1 MTIGRGQVNKM
12 VGRRFS
18 RLQRAVGGGF
28 VFGVLALAVG
38 AHSAVAQGLTYSSG
52 QSISPSF
59 EGWGTNPDGSF
70 NLLFGYMNRN
80 WEEQPDIPVGDGNKF
95 SPGLADRG
103 QPTHFLPRRNRFVF
117 KVRVPADFGE
127 QELVWTV
134 RANGVEKMAYGTLRP
149 DYFVDNMVIMSET
162 GTLGPGSSNAA
173 LRAHTPPVVELEM
186 DTEIDAQ
193 VGQPVTLAAHVTDD
207 GLPRRSGGGF
217 FGGGAGLPVTDEGTL
232 NLNRALRTP
241 ARITVAKVSG
251 LHMTWYVYRG
261 PVGGE
266 VSFNPGQISTW
277 EDTRP
282 YSNSPWSPS
291 WVAPDLPEDGRWVT
305 EVTFHVPG
313 TYVLQGR
320 ADDGGLFTDSRITVR
335 VSRPVL

>member
-1 MTIGRGQVNKM
+1 MGA
-12 VGRRFS
+12 RRFS
-18 RLQRAVGGGF
+18 RLQRAVGVGF
-28 VFGVLALAVG
+28 VFVVLALATG
-38 AHSAVAQGLTYSSG
+38 AHEAVAQGLTYSSG
-52 QSISPSF
+52 QSVSPSF

-80 WEEQPDIPVGDGNKF
+80 WEEEPDIAVGDNNKF
-95 SPGLADRG
+95 SPGPDDRG

-117 KVRVPADFGE
+117 KVQVPADFGE

-134 RANGVEKMAYGTLRP
+134 RVNGVEKVAYGSLRP

-162 GTLGPGSSNAA
+162 GTLGPGSSNPA

-186 DTEIDAQ
+186 ESVIDAR
-193 VGQPVTLAAHVTDD
+193 VGEPVTLSAHITDD
-207 GLPRRSGGGF
+207 GLPRRAGGGL
-217 FGGGAGLPVTDEGTL
+217 FGGGGGLPITDDGTL
-232 NLNRALRTP
+232 NLGSALRTP
-241 ARITVAKVSG
+241 SRITVQKVNG
-251 LHMTWYVYRG
+251 LHMAWYVYRG
-261 PVGGE
+261 PVGGG
-266 VSFNPGQISTW
+266 VNFNPVQISTW

-305 EVTFHVPG
+305 EVTFHEPG

-320 ADDGGLFTDSRITVR
+320 ADDGGLFTDSQVTVR
-335 VSRPVL
+335 VTRPVL